1 MQSKKRLLFLF
12 LICVGCISIAMAQRS
27 RPNKNVETAVS
38 LPVTSTALRLQADS
52 VKRKDIAESILKGVP
67 AANIGPTIMSG
78 RVVDMDVNPADPTQF
93 YVAYASGGVFVTRN
107 NGQSFSPVFED
118 QATLTVGDIA
128 VDWKNGEILW
138 VGTGESNSSR
148 SSYAGTGVYKSMD
161 KGKTWQYLGLPE
173 SHHIGKIILHP
184 NDPNTA
190 WVAAMGHLYSYN
202 SERGLYKT
210 RDGGKTWRQTLY
222 LNPKTGAIDMEIH
235 PQNPD
240 ILYCTMWERE
250 RQAWNFKGSGAGSGI
265 YRSADGGESW
275 ELMSRP
281 GSGFPVGENVGRIG
295 LAIYPKDPDVIY
307 AFLDNQGFRDEV
319 KLPDTSLL
327 QKKELRTMTKEAFLQ
342 QSTNK
347 VERFLRDNNFPEK
360 YKAEDVIKM
369 VKEGQLQPIALV
381 HYLEDANSQLFDT
394 PIIGAELYRSND
406 GGRNWTKTHTDYLE
420 GLYYTYGYYFGK
432 MNVSPTNPDVV
443 YLYGVDIV
451 SSRDGGKT
459 FKSILSE
466 NVHVDFHGMWI
477 NPAKPE
483 HLIVANDGGLNLTY
497 DDGNTW
503 SKLNAPAV
511 SQFYFINVD
520 NARPYN
526 VYGGM
531 QDNGTWYGPS
541 NYKSSRAWHSSGQY
555 PYKELGG
562 GDGMQV
568 AIDTINNY
576 VFYGY
581 QFGHYF
587 RKDMRS
593 AKIDYITPRHDLG
606 ERPYRWN
613 WQTPVIVSRHN
624 PAIVY
629 MGSNHFHRSM
639 NHGLQFA
646 HRSADLTQ
654 GGKKGNIP
662 YGTLTTMDES
672 PLRFGLIYTGSDDG
686 MVHVSKDAG
695 QTWENISMG
704 LPQGLWVSRV
714 VASAHEEGRVYVA
727 LNGYRQDHFSPY
739 VFESRDYGKTWTS
752 ISSNLPQEPV
762 NALAEDPMREDLVYV
777 GTDGGLYMSQDRGRS
792 YIPFGDQ
799 LPPVAVHD
807 LKIQKR
813 ESDLLVG
820 THGRSIYK
828 INLSEIQKLTPE
840 KMALPLYVL
849 PLAKIR
855 HNPNWGRKRQVW
867 SEAQEAECRIPVWS
881 ASKQIA
887 NVEVYFGELKLHTLS
902 PINLEK
908 GLQYLSYNL
917 QMDSAQVEVFLAAIN
932 EKKEKDKFTL
942 KPGENGGYYLL
953 PGKYRVK
960 VTTGAGDEGST
971 ELEIEEPRGGYRFG
985 VKPSPREERK
995 IKEFIWED

>member
-1 MQSKKRLLFLF
+1 MQNKSLILVTLFM
-12 LICVGCISIAMAQRS
+12 VIAYLPATGQRS
-27 RPNKNVETAVS
+27 KPKPAVVPPAS
-38 LPVTSTALRLQADS
+38 PGSTLTERRLEANQI
-52 VKRKDIAESILKGVP
+52 KRKAIQESIWRG
-67 AANIGPTIMSG
+67 ATFTNIGPTIMSG
-78 RVVDMDVNPADPTQF
+78 RVVDLDVNPDDPTHF

-107 NGQSFSPVFED
+107 NGQTFTPVFED
-118 QATLTVGDIA
+118 QATLTIGDIA
-128 VDWKNGEILW
+128 VDWKNGETLW

-148 SSYAGTGVYKSMD
+148 SSYAGTGVYKSKD
-161 KGKTWQYLGLPE
+161 KGKTWEYLGLPE

-190 WVAAMGHLYSYN
+190 WVAVVGHLYSYN
-202 SERGLYKT
+202 PERGLYKT
-210 RDGGKTWRQTLY
+210 RDGGRTWRQTLY
-222 LNPKTGAIDMEIH
+222 LNPKSGAIDMEIH
-235 PQNPD
+235 PRNPD

-250 RQAWNFKGSGAGSGI
+250 RQAWNFKGSGPGSGI

-281 GSGFPVGENVGRIG
+281 GSGFPTGEHVGRIG
-295 LAIYPKDPDVIY
+295 LAIYPENPDIIY
-307 AFLDNQGFRDEV
+307 AFLDNQGFREDV
-319 KLPDTSLL
+319 KAPDTSLL
-327 QKKELRTMTKEAFLQ
+327 QKKELRTMTREAFLQ
-342 QSTNK
+342 LSTSK

-369 VKEGQLQPIALV
+369 VQDDKIQPLALV
-381 HYLEDANSQLFDT
+381 HYLEDANSQLFDS

-406 GGRNWTKTHTDYLE
+406 GGRTWTKTHTDYLE

-432 MNVSPTNPDVV
+432 MNVSPVDPDVV

-466 NVHVDFHGMWI
+466 NVHVDFHGLWI
-477 NPAKPE
+477 NPKRPD
-483 HLIVANDGGLNLTY
+483 HLIVANDGGLNMSY
-497 DDGNTW
+497 DDGETW

-541 NYKSSRAWHSSGQY
+541 NYKFSQAWHSSGQY

-568 AIDTINNY
+568 AIDTINQH

-587 RKDMRS
+587 RKDTRS
-593 AKIDYITPRHDLG
+593 GKVEYITPRHDLG

-629 MGSNHFHRSM
+629 IGSNHFHRSM
-639 NHGLQFA
+639 NHGLQFT
-646 HRSADLTQ
+646 HRSADLTK
-654 GGKKGNIP
+654 GGRKGNVP
-662 YGTLTTMDES
+662 YGTLTTLDES
-672 PLRFGLIYTGSDDG
+672 PLRFGLLYSGSDDG
-686 MVHVSKDAG
+686 LVHVSMDAG
-695 QTWENISMG
+695 QTWENISAG
-704 LPQGLWVSRV
+704 LPDGMWVSRV
-714 VASAHEEGRVYVA
+714 VASAHVEGRVFVT
-727 LNGYRQDHFSPY
+727 LNGYRFDHFTPY
-739 VFESRDYGKTWTS
+739 VFESQDYGKTWS
-752 ISSNLPQEPV
+752 PISSNLPQEPV
-762 NALAEDPMREDLVYV
+762 NALAEDPVRPDVLYV
-777 GTDGGLYMSQDRGRS
+777 GTDGGVYISMDRGKS
-792 YIPFGDQ
+792 YMPFGDQ
-799 LPPVAVHD
+799 MPPVAVHD

-813 ESDLLVG
+813 EGDLLVG

-828 INLSEIQKLTPE
+828 LNLNDIQKLTPE
-840 KMALPLYVL
+840 KMAMPLYVL

-867 SEAQEAECRIPVWS
+867 SEAQEPECRIPVWS
-881 ASKQIA
+881 DAIQIA
-887 NVEVYFGELKLHTLS
+887 NVEVYFGELTLKTLS
-902 PINLEK
+902 PANLEK
-908 GLQYLSYNL
+908 GLQYIAYNL
-917 QMDSAQVEVFLAAIN
+917 QLDSARVEAYQTLIN
-932 EKKEKDKFTL
+932 EKREKDKITL

-953 PGKYRVK
+953 PGKYRIR
-960 VTTGAGDEGST
+960 VTTGAGQESSAD
-971 ELEIEEPRGGYRFG
+971 LEIEEPRGGYRFG
-985 VKPSPREERK
+985 VRPSPREERK